1 MAHDVEPIIFYCNPN
16 IYPREEYD
24 IRKNEITRYAH
35 ELGLIIIDDDYDHEA
50 WLDYIKG
57 LEDQPERGARCLEC
71 FKYRLLRSAR
81 KAQKLGIEE
90 FTTTLASSRWK
101 RQDQINAAGHWA
113 AEQVNGLSAAQEDS
127 LPTTQ
132 KEFLLAAQRE
142 SLPAVN
148 GGYTVCFDDRNWR
161 KGGLQERRN
170 ELLRINGFY
179 NQQYCGCE
187 FSLRARQEQEA
198 RRAQA
203 LHSL

>member
-35 ELGLIIIDDDYDHEA
+35 ELGLTIIDDDYNHEA

-81 KAQKLGIEE
+81 KAQELVIEE

-101 RQDQINAAGHWA
+101 RQDQIDAAGHWA
-113 AEQVNGLSAAQEDS
+113 AEQVNTVSFDASNDS
-127 LPTTQ
+127 VH
-132 KEFLLAAQRE
+132 A
-142 SLPAVN
+142 
-148 GGYTVCFDDRNWR
+148 VCFDDRNWR